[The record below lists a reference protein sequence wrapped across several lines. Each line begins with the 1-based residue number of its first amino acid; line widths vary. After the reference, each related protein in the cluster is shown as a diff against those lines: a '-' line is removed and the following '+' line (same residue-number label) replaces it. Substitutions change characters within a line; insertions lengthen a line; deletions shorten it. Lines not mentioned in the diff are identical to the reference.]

1 MRNRG
6 FTFWQALGLFAF
18 LFVAAAILFPI
29 FAVRRDP
36 VRNTCQSQ
44 LKQIA
49 LGIKQYL
56 QDFDEKF
63 PVVAV
68 NNVSK
73 SQAPYPQPFG
83 WADAIQSYTKSTQV
97 YQCPLEMTPAN
108 TIDDATQPQFTD
120 YWFNS
125 NLANVPEYKLRFISN
140 TFLLG
145 DGNTGS
151 DATNARYSIPKIL
164 TAWIGDPKSPTSRHL
179 DGMNFAFADGH
190 VKWLKAPQTPLG
202 ATVTANRFSFEW
214 K

>member
-1 MRNRG
+1 MRKHG
-6 FTFWQALGLFAF
+6 FTWLELVVVLAALLVLAAF
-18 LFVAAAILFPI
+18 LFPI
-29 FAVRRDP
+29 FARSRDHKRTICTP
-36 VRNTCQSQ
+36 E

-56 QDFDEKF
+56 QDYDEKF
-63 PVVAV
+63 SIVAV

-73 SQAPYPQPFG
+73 SQTPYPQPFG
-83 WADAIQSYTKSTQV
+83 WADAIQSYTKSTQI
-97 YQCPLEMTPAN
+97 YQCPLEVNPAN

-120 YWFNS
+120 FWFNS
-125 NLANVPEYKLRFISN
+125 QLSGLHEAKLIYIANTV
-140 TFLLG
+140 LLG

-151 DATNARYSIPKIL
+151 DATNARYSIPKIPA
-164 TAWIGDPKSPTSRHL
+164 AWIGDPKSPTSQHL

-190 VKWLKAPQTPLG
+190 VKWLKAPQMPMG